1 MSEQIDD
8 LSFLLRRPRWQ
19 PPYEGGGYEETLRK
33 TGAEQWIEENRVPP
47 AGPLDMRATAAIM
60 GATVDLE
67 YDAPGQGRTTGTWD
81 DIVVHARKDLTPGEQ
96 RITIAHEL
104 GHVYMSKV
112 LFSGDMSNDAEVF
125 SEYFGHE
132 LALPKS
138 HLEEINEPNELTI
151 LELAK
156 SYGISERAV
165 VVQLMFAGKLPEQ
178 LIVRLK
184 REHPKTGTMEIVDEI
199 CCFGCATYSYKPCL
213 SSPED
218 NLETLDFS
226 GLEIDFDSMRCKQ
239 ELLQEILNKK
249 NDWPRF
255 FKVGGW
261 GW

>member
-8 LSFLLRRPRWQ
+8 LSFLRRSRWQ
-19 PPYEGGGYEETLRK
+19 PPYEGEGYEETLRK

-47 AGPLDMRATAAIM
+47 TGPLDMRATAAIL

-67 YDAPGQGRTTGTWD
+67 YEAPEQGRTTGVWD
-81 DIVVHARKDLTPGEQ
+81 DIIVHARKDLTPGEQ

-112 LFSGDMSNDAEVF
+112 LFSGDLSNDSEVF

-138 HLEEINEPNELTI
+138 HLEEINEPNEPTI

-156 SYGISERAV
+156 SYGISERAA
-165 VVQLMFAGKLPEQ
+165 VVQLMFTGKLPEQ

-184 REHPKTGTMEIVDEI
+184 REDSETGAMELVDEI
-199 CCFGCATYSYKPCL
+199 CCFGCVTYAYKPCL
-213 SSPED
+213 SSPTDE
-218 NLETLDFS
+218 LKTLDFS
-226 GLEIDFDSMRCKQ
+226 SLEIDFDSMRCKQ
-239 ELLQEILNKK
+239 ELLKEILSKH
-249 NDWPRF
+249 ND
-255 FKVGGW
+255 
-261 GW
+261 